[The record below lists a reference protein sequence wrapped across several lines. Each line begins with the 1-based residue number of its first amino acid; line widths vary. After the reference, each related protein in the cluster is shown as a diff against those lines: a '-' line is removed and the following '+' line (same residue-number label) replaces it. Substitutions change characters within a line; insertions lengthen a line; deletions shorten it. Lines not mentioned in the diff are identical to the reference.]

1 MTSATPRLARLLNLV
16 PYLAARPGVTVGE
29 VTELFGINEDEL
41 RKDLD
46 LLFVCGLPGY
56 DPGDLIEVSYSGDR
70 ITLTNAAGIGRPL
83 RLSPDEAL
91 ALLVAARS
99 LAAVPGLAE
108 RDSLDRALVKLQ
120 RACAPAVADAA
131 GIAVQVEPEGET
143 LAILREALRGTRRV
157 HLVYHS
163 AARDEVTERDVDPMR
178 VMMVDGWWYLEGW
191 CRRVED
197 VRLFRLDRVV
207 EVALLD
213 VAAEVPAQAAPR
225 DLAGGLFRPSADH
238 ALVVI
243 DVGPGARWV
252 ADYYPCE
259 ATDELDDPAGWLR
272 LSLRVADPAWLIRLV
287 LRLGPQA
294 RVVAPA
300 ALVADVRTRAEQAL
314 AAYASPSPPD

>member
-1 MTSATPRLARLLNLV
+1 MTATTPRLARLLNLV

-29 VTELFGINEDEL
+29 VTELFGIDEDEL
-41 RKDLD
+41 RKDLE

-70 ITLTNAAGIGRPL
+70 ITLTNAAGIARPL
-83 RLSPDEAL
+83 RLSADEAL

-120 RACAPAVADAA
+120 RACAPAVTEAA
-131 GIAVQVEPEGET
+131 GVAIQVEPEGET
-143 LAILREALRGTRRV
+143 LTLLRDAVRERRRV
-157 HLVYHS
+157 HLTYHS

-178 VMMVDGWWYLEGW
+178 VVMVDGWWYLEGW

-207 EVALLD
+207 TATRLD
-213 VAAEVPAQAAPR
+213 VAAEVPEQAAPR
-225 DLAGGLFRPSADH
+225 DLAEGLFRPSADH
-238 ALVVI
+238 ALVVAE
-243 DVGPGARWV
+243 VGPGARWV

-259 ATDELDDPAGWLR
+259 STEELADPEGWTR
-272 LSLRVADPAWLIRLV
+272 LSLRVADPAWVVRLI
-287 LRLGPQA
+287 LRLGAQA
-294 RVVAPA
+294 RLVSPNELA
-300 ALVADVRTRAEQAL
+300 AEVQDRAEQAL
-314 AAYASPSPPD
+314 AAYAAR